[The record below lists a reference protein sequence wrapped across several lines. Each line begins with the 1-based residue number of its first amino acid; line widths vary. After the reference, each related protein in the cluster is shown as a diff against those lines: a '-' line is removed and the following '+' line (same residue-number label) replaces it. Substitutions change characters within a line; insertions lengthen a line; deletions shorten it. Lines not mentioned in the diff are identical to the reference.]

1 MWRNKKSLFLILPA
15 LMVTTVL
22 FFGGLWEGFVQSIS
36 IHGPTQEGK
45 FTLEYYKDI
54 LSSLDFWYY
63 LFFTLRIAF
72 ITTVLCTMVSIIV
85 LYLLFWMRSYGSSL
99 EGWAKKFFEI
109 PMLFPYVVAAYM
121 IFLIFSPSGWLSRIL
136 YNLGM
141 IDAMEQFPILVND
154 SFGWGII
161 LAYVWKMS
169 PFMVVML
176 YPLLL
181 KIEKNWLDVGRVLG
195 ASKIA
200 FFKEVVFPMLVDP
213 LKIIIFIVFSYS
225 LLDYEIPYM
234 LGVTYPKTL
243 SVASYQL
250 YMNGALSDRS
260 KALAIY
266 ILSTML
272 VVLHGIVFYFVTKKN
287 RGRKRQKI

>member
-1 MWRNKKSLFLILPA
+1 
-15 LMVTTVL
+15 
-22 FFGGLWEGFVQSIS
+22 
-36 IHGPTQEGK
+36 
-45 FTLEYYKDI
+45 
-54 LSSLDFWYY
+54 
-63 LFFTLRIAF
+63 
-72 ITTVLCTMVSIIV
+72 
-85 LYLLFWMRSYGSSL
+85 
-99 EGWAKKFFEI
+99 
-109 PMLFPYVVAAYM
+109 
-121 IFLIFSPSGWLSRIL
+121 
-136 YNLGM
+136 
-141 IDAMEQFPILVND
+141 
-154 SFGWGII
+154 
-161 LAYVWKMS
+161 

-272 VVLHGIVFYFVTKKN
+272 VVLHGIVFYFVTK
-287 RGRKRQKI
+287 